1 MTSVKYVL
9 VSDEEYG
16 EAVELPLE
24 DNGTLLLS
32 TLTAQ
37 FPGASGLKFR
47 TENNVVRGV
56 RLADGRFHVPDNEW
70 GKTPYY
76 CVFPKVENKRKI
88 DDNVENPTAKTK
100 RLETKLKCSDLVVLN
115 IPYMYDEQKLKEYFG
130 QFGELLML
138 QIKRDKN
145 GQSRGYGF
153 LRYTNLESQVRV
165 LSQRHKIDG
174 RNCEVKVPKSKE
186 GNSSELSG
194 KVFVGRV
201 TEDLSADDIR
211 EYFTKFGEVINVFVP
226 KNPFRGFAFVT
237 FLDPE
242 VASSLCGEDHI
253 VKDVSVRV
261 SEAAPK
267 PQIPKNRHQTPPP
280 SEPWERS
287 NNRHND
293 NYRNWYHSQHD
304 NRGNVDMPNL
314 QSLGI
319 NGQDSYNPMMPLS
332 PAIVAA
338 ALTQAAGWSL
348 ANGRMMPPPP
358 PPSGN
363 NQWSQRNNYNNRK
376 RANND
381 YNSSGNR

>member
-1 MTSVKYVL
+1 M
-9 VSDEEYG
+9 
-16 EAVELPLE
+16 
-24 DNGTLLLS
+24 
-32 TLTAQ
+32 
-37 FPGASGLKFR
+37 
-47 TENNVVRGV
+47 
-56 RLADGRFHVPDNEW
+56 
-70 GKTPYY
+70 
-76 CVFPKVENKRKI
+76 
-88 DDNVENPTAKTK
+88 
-100 RLETKLKCSDLVVLN
+100 
-115 IPYMYDEQKLKEYFG
+115 
-130 QFGELLML
+130 
-138 QIKRDKN
+138 
-145 GQSRGYGF
+145 
-153 LRYTNLESQVRV
+153 
-165 LSQRHKIDG
+165 
-174 RNCEVKVPKSKE
+174 
-186 GNSSELSG
+186 
-194 KVFVGRV
+194 
-201 TEDLSADDIR
+201 
-211 EYFTKFGEVINVFVP
+211 P

-242 VASSLCGEDHI
+242 VAASLCGEDHI

-267 PQIPKNRHQTPPP
+267 PQVPKNRHQTPPP

-287 NNRHND
+287 NNRLND
-293 NYRNWYHSQHD
+293 NYRNWYHSLD

-319 NGQDSYNPMMPLS
+319 NGQDSYPMMPLS

-358 PPSGN
+358 PPNGN